1 MATTKLLFD
10 IKASKDTTIKEI
22 KMYEIIPQERVDA
35 YMMSNYVHNESIENE
50 TFRLMQYDN
59 EVKQL
64 LAYKKS
70 YSKLGFGID
79 YTKKSLFGRIYANYG
94 IGMTSFRVFT
104 RETLCHDIYTDFDGY
119 NMQPSIIYQI
129 CKANDLPCA
138 NLKQYCENRESVLET
153 TMKKYGVERN
163 IAKKLYTRL
172 CFGGTF
178 KGWKYDNGID
188 RNVQPSPFI
197 SDYANELQIVIDKVY
212 EENPDI
218 VKLCK
223 AKNKKYLPSFNT
235 TEVKLIDNE
244 KDKLLD
250 EKRSV
255 MGIFS
260 QHTECSIVSKII
272 VYMKEYTKLLQH
284 PSSSSVMT
292 GSYEYDGFRLYTKNV
307 LAYKSQDENDNA
319 ISGIEAV
326 LKLLN
331 TITIELTGYDIQW
344 THKPCNTKNIGD
356 LTKEMNK
363 IQSNKCTQD
372 DILKRLEELEGGED
386 TSRAMEII
394 DKCKDEIFFQ
404 EAKNGGVWFIWN
416 SDENLWVNSSSIIH
430 SKIIKHF
437 CNPIEEELQSIVKNY
452 EKEAN
457 DIDSITELFTKKE
470 KKIHRLGT
478 KMLKRSKSTAGLQ
491 STIKMLETQC
501 YIQDFERD
509 QNIDVLGFT
518 NGYLNYKDKTFNSY
532 VAKDRITL
540 TTKYP
545 FDVSFLPKGWKN
557 ETDIK
562 PIATD
567 VKQQIDEVREIF
579 FNKIL
584 PEKEVRDY
592 VLYILATT
600 LTGHNLHKFHI
611 FNGGGRNG
619 KGVLSSFMSIILGS
633 NFYNESSP
641 EMILHNNRPVDPNSP
656 TSAMCMMDYKRVVY
670 FKEPK
675 STKKYD
681 NEFIKKLTGGDELSI
696 RNMYGAE
703 NRPMNN
709 HSTTIVECNSRLMF
723 HGEVQLAERMRV
735 VDVEFVSSFVD
746 NQKDFDTYEKAGK
759 YVFWMDAVKTSK
771 ENQNRLKLAG
781 LSILL
786 EYVDMFY
793 QNNFT
798 TDFMC
803 PEKVKIRTKDYFATN
818 DPVLR
823 LLEYAFE
830 WDFELNDSECVK
842 SKEVLD
848 RLKLLEEFNA
858 LDKHSSQKFTT
869 TNLNK
874 KINEFGLT
882 KESGSNEYG
891 YFDKGAKTFKL
902 RLVQREL
909 DEDE

>member
-1 MATTKLLFD
+1 MATKKLIFD
-10 IKASKDTTIKEI
+10 IKAMKDSTIQELT
-22 KMYEIIPQERVDA
+22 MFEYIPQERVDA
-35 YMMSNYVHNESIENE
+35 YMISDNIQHDEIRDE
-50 TFRLMQYDN
+50 TIRLMQYDN

-64 LAYKKS
+64 TAYKQTYKT
-70 YSKLGFGID
+70 KLGFSID
-79 YTKKSLFGRIYANYG
+79 YTKKGLFGRIYPKKG
-94 IGMTSFRVFT
+94 IGLTSFRKFT
-104 RETLCHDIYTDFDGY
+104 RETFCHDIYTDFDGE
-119 NMQPSIIYQI
+119 NMQPHIILQL
-129 CKANDLPCA
+129 CEANELPCKS
-138 NLKQYCENRESVLET
+138 LREYCDNRETILT
-153 TMKKYGVERN
+153 KTMIDYGVERP
-163 IAKKLYTRL
+163 IAKKLFTRL
-172 CFGGTF
+172 CFGGSF
-178 KGWKYDNGID
+178 KGWKHDNNID
-188 RNVQPSPFI
+188 FNVNPTSFI
-197 SDYANELQIVIDKVY
+197 IDYTNELKIIIDKVY

-218 VKLCK
+218 VKISK
-223 AKNKKYLPSFNT
+223 AKNKKCLPSFLT
-235 TEVKLIDNE
+235 TEISLKTTEEERLA
-244 KDKLLD
+244 D

-260 QHTECSIVSKII
+260 QHIECSIVSMII
-272 VYMKEYTKLLQH
+272 NHLKTHTKLLQH
-284 PSSSSVMT
+284 PNNSSILT

-307 LAYKSQDENDNA
+307 LAYKSQDENDMA

-331 TITIELTGYDIQW
+331 RITIELTGYTIIW
-344 THKPCNTKNIGD
+344 RHKPCEDTIADLKNHIE
-356 LTKEMNK
+356 TINSKKN
-363 IQSNKCTQD
+363 TQD
-372 DILKRLEELEGGED
+372 DILKQLQELDEGED
-386 TSRAMEII
+386 TTRANKII
-394 DKCKDEIFFQ
+394 DACKDEIFFQ

-416 SDENLWVNSSSIIH
+416 SNENLWVNSSSIIH

-437 CNPIEEELQSIVKNY
+437 CTPIEEDLQTIIDAYQVK
-452 EKEAN
+452 EV
-457 DIDSITELFTKKE
+457 DTISDLFTKKE
-470 KKIHRLGT
+470 KSIHRLGI
-478 KMLKRSKSTAGLQ
+478 KMIRRAKSTSGLN

-501 YIQDFERD
+501 YIKDFIRD

-518 NGYLNYKDKTFNSY
+518 NGYLNYKDKSFCGYKAT
-532 VAKDRITL
+532 DRITL

-545 FDVSFLPKGWKN
+545 FDVAFLPKGWKN
-557 ETDIK
+557 KTDIK

-567 VKQQIDEVREIF
+567 VKQQIDEVNDIF

-584 PEKEVRDY
+584 PEKDVRDY
-592 VLYILATT
+592 VLFILSTT

-641 EMILHNNRPVDPNSP
+641 EMILHNNRPIDPNSP
-656 TSAMCMMDYKRVVY
+656 TSAMCMMDYKRAIY

-771 ENQNRLKLAG
+771 ENQNRLKLAA
-781 LSILL
+781 LCILL
-786 EYVDMFY
+786 EYVDLFY

-803 PEKVKIRTKDYFATN
+803 PEKVKIRTNDYFASN
-818 DPVLR
+818 DPVIR
-823 LLEYAFE
+823 LLELAYE
-830 WDFELNDSECVK
+830 WNYELDDSECIK
-842 SKEVLD
+842 SREVLD
-848 RLKLLEEFNA
+848 RMRLLEEYNG
-858 LDKHSSQKFTT
+858 LDKASTQKFTT

-891 YFDKGAKTFKL
+891 YYDKSGKTFKL
-902 RLVQREL
+902 RLVLRE
-909 DEDE
+909 EHMEEE